1 MDLYAYDEMSDEA
14 IVALAQSGD
23 EAAMD
28 FILKKYS
35 APVRI
40 TANHYF
46 LVGAEHDDLVQEGM
60 IGLFKAIQS
69 YSPEKS
75 TAFRSFADLCIT
87 RNILTAIKGATRQKH
102 LPLNSYV
109 SLDRPVYEEE
119 SDLTMMDVVGRKDA
133 VNPEEIVINRE
144 KVVFLG
150 DTLAKFLSKLECQVL
165 LYYLRGESYI
175 DIAARLGKD
184 PKAIDNAIQRIRRK
198 LKKLGEAD

>member
-1 MDLYAYDEMSDEA
+1 MDLYAYNEMSDEA

-35 APVRI
+35 ASVRI

-60 IGLFKAIQS
+60 IGLFKAVQS

-75 TAFRSFADLCIT
+75 AAFKSFADLCIT

-119 SDLTMMDVVGRKDA
+119 SDLTLMDVVGRKET
-133 VNPEEIVINRE
+133 VNPEDIVINRE

-150 DTLAKFLSKLECQVL
+150 DRLAKFLSKLECQVM
-165 LYYLRGESYI
+165 LYYLRGESYT

-198 LKKLGEAD
+198 LKKIGEAD